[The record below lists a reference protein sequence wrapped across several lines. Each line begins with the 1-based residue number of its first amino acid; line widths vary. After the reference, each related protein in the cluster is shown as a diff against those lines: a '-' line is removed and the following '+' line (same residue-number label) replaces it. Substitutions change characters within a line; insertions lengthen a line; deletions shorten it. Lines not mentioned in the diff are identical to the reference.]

1 MHGGH
6 LDFLVSIY
14 SVPDCPNVMRI
25 AWDKVYK
32 VFKTK
37 EKEKLI
43 ISIVIIIL
51 LYITV
56 QSREVSLNTV
66 AFSRR

>member
-1 MHGGH
+1 M
-6 LDFLVSIY
+6 DFLVGIY

-43 ISIVIIIL
+43 ISIVIII
-51 LYITV
+51 YYRTV
-56 QSREVSLNTV
+56 EGSKSEYGCIFATVISLV
-66 AFSRR
+66 LV

>member
-1 MHGGH
+1 M
-6 LDFLVSIY
+6 DFLVGIY